1 MTDYYLRSVLPAS
14 THNDE
19 LVLDRDTWSII
30 VRNSTEFAGRSYQH
44 PLIANLPKKL
54 PPATPMT
61 CLQNS
66 FVYLITESMCE
77 HTPVYFTEKTWKAM
91 TSLAPFMLIGS
102 RHSLSKLR
110 DFGFTTFDRWWDESY
125 DSLPTAAQ
133 RIRAVVQELKALSKL
148 SKSKLAELRKEIEP
162 VVLHNHAHLKVFQ
175 QADLDHISKY
185 L

>member
-1 MTDYYLRSVLPAS
+1 MIDYYLRSVLPAS

-30 VRNSTEFAGRSYQH
+30 VRNSVEFAGQSYQH
-44 PLIANLPKKL
+44 PLVAHLPKKL

-66 FVYLITESMCE
+66 FVYVITESMCE
-77 HTPVYFTEKTWKAM
+77 HTPVYFTDKTWKAM

-110 DFGFTTFDRWWDESY
+110 DFGFKTFDGCGFVTDNES
-125 DSLPTAAQ
+125 
-133 RIRAVVQELKALSKL
+133 RRELSYIL
-148 SKSKLAELRKEIEP
+148 P
-162 VVLHNHAHLKVFQ
+162 VVNNLLVVNNDVIHE
-175 QADLDHISKY
+175 
-185 L
+185 